1 MTHNIDCIAFLE
13 QRIASLESRIQSLLK
28 YTSPS
33 KETPVKKET
42 SVKKEFTN
50 AFTPHI
56 VSHFIYKMKCKP
68 TRLLIQREIKAL
80 WNQLSKE
87 EQSHWNNTHY
97 S

>member
-1 MTHNIDCIAFLE
+1 MTHNIDSITFLE
-13 QRIASLESRIQSLLK
+13 QRIASLENRIQSLLK
-28 YTSPS
+28 YTSHP
-33 KETPVKKET
+33 KET

-56 VSHFIYKMKCKP
+56 VSHFIYKMKCQP
-68 TRLLIQREIKAL
+68 TRLLIQCEIKAL

-87 EQSHWNNTHY
+87 EQSHWKNNTHY

>member
-1 MTHNIDCIAFLE
+1 MTHNIDSITFLE
-13 QRIASLESRIQSLLK
+13 QRIASLENRIQSLLK

-33 KETPVKKET
+33 KETPKET
-42 SVKKEFTN
+42 PVKKEFTN

-56 VSHFIYKMKCKP
+56 TSHFIYKMKCKP
-68 TRLLIQREIKAL
+68 TRQLIQREIKAL

-87 EQSHWNNTHY
+87 EQSHWKNTHY

>member
-1 MTHNIDCIAFLE
+1 MTHNIDSITFLE
-13 QRIASLESRIQSLLK
+13 QRIASLENRIQSLLK
-28 YTSPS
+28 YT
-33 KETPVKKET
+33 KETP
-42 SVKKEFTN
+42 VKKEFTN

-56 VSHFIYKMKCKP
+56 VSHFIYKMKCQP
-68 TRLLIQREIKAL
+68 TPQLIQHEIKAI